1 MTPSTSGGMSKN
13 ERRERLRQVQRDQSR
28 RERRRTLFVW
38 VPVALVLVSLVAG
51 VVVGL
56 RDASQERS
64 ASADLDAVKSY
75 EAESDHVTEPV
86 TYDQVPPAGG
96 PHNPIWLNC
105 GTYGSAVPNE
115 NAVHSMEHGATWV
128 TYDPELP
135 ESQVKVLQ
143 EAMPASYGV
152 LSPYPGLKNA
162 VTVSAWGKQLVLDDV
177 ADPRLKG
184 FISKYT
190 QSPDAP
196 EPGASCSGG
205 SDGSLPLDT
214 AAQTP

>member
-1 MTPSTSGGMSKN
+1 MKQSTSGGAGKQ
-13 ERRERLRQVQRDQSR
+13 ERRDRLRAIQHDQSR
-28 RERRRTLFVW
+28 RERRRALLVW
-38 VPVALVLVSLVAG
+38 VPVALVLGSLVAG

-56 RDASQERS
+56 RDASQEQ
-64 ASADLDAVKSY
+64 AAGADLGAVKSY
-75 EAESDHVTEPV
+75 KAESDHVTEPV
-86 TYDQVPPAGG
+86 TYDQVPPTGG

-105 GTYGSAVPNE
+105 GTYGSAVQNE

-135 ESQVKVLQ
+135 PGQVKVLQ

-152 LSPYPGLKNA
+152 LSPYPGLKNP
-162 VTVSAWGKQLVLDDV
+162 VTVSAWGKQLVLEDV
-177 ADPRLKG
+177 NDPRLKG
-184 FISKYT
+184 FIAEYT

>member
-1 MTPSTSGGMSKN
+1 MTPSTTDGASKR
-13 ERRERLRQVQRDQSR
+13 ERRDRLRDLQREQSR
-28 RERRRTLFVW
+28 RERRRALFIW
-38 VPVALVLVSLVAG
+38 VPVALILLSLVAG

-56 RDASQERS
+56 RDASQKQ
-64 ASADLDAVKSY
+64 AAGADLGAVKSY
-75 EAESDHVTEPV
+75 EAKSDHVTEPV
-86 TYDQVPPAGG
+86 SYEQVPPAGG

-105 GTYGSAVPNE
+105 GTYGTAVPNE

-135 ESQVKVLQ
+135 DGDVDVLKK
-143 EAMPASYGV
+143 AMPASYGV
-152 LSPYPGLKNA
+152 LSPYEGLKNP

-177 ADPRLKG
+177 NDPRLKG

-214 AAQTP
+214 AAQSQ